1 MSTVKT
7 IPLKLYQKAG
17 NKLGQAPGTL
27 TQLVE
32 KSEEPAAITL
42 FEYDQKSCEEKDIQA
57 ASELQHIKETVSNN
71 WINIDGIHDTNLV
84 SEIGKI
90 FDIHPLVLEDILN
103 PRQRIKI
110 EFYED
115 CVFIVLKMI
124 THSDEDDSFDKENV
138 SLILGKQFLISFQEK
153 PGDAFDGIRERIRK
167 EGSRAR
173 ASGCDYLAYRL
184 IDSIVDHY
192 YVVLESY
199 GEQIEKLETELS
211 ENSNLE
217 LVKDI
222 QLIKREL
229 LLFLRAILPLGEVL
243 TGMTKDEA
251 LLITE
256 ETRLYLQD
264 VKDHFMQVRDTAG
277 SFRDLTA
284 DILDSH
290 LSIMSHKMNEVMK
303 VLTIFAAIFI
313 PLTFI
318 AGIFGMNFEYM
329 PELKYK
335 YSYSL
340 VWLVIIGIAVFMLVK
355 FKRKGWF

>member
-1 MSTVKT
+1 MSTVKS

-17 NKLGQAPGTL
+17 IKLGQAPGTL
-27 TQLVE
+27 VQLVG

-42 FEYDQKSCEEKDIQA
+42 FEYDQKSCEEKEIQA
-57 ASELQHIKETVSNN
+57 ASELKHIKETVSNN
-71 WINIDGIHDTNLV
+71 WINIDGIHDTNLIA
-84 SEIGKI
+84 EIGRI
-90 FDIHPLVLEDILN
+90 FDIHPLVQEDILN

-110 EFYED
+110 EFYD
-115 CVFIVLKMI
+115 DYIFIVLKMI
-124 THSDEDDSFDKENV
+124 THSDESDSFDKENV

-153 PGDAFDGIRERIRK
+153 PGDAFDGIRERIRG

-173 ASGCDYLAYRL
+173 ASGCDYLAYRI

-192 YVVLESY
+192 YVILEKY
-199 GEQIEKLETELS
+199 GEKIEELETELN

-217 LVKDI
+217 LVNDI
-222 QLIKREL
+222 QRIKREL
-229 LLFLRAILPLGEVL
+229 LLFMRAVLPLGEVL
-243 TGMTKDEA
+243 TSMAKEEA
-251 LLITE
+251 LLITK

-277 SFRDLTA
+277 SFRALVA

-318 AGIFGMNFEYM
+318 AGIFGMNFEHM
-329 PELKYK
+329 PELKMK
-335 YSYSL
+335 YAYLL
-340 VWLVIIGIAVFMLVK
+340 VWVVMISIAVFMLVK

>member
-1 MSTVKT
+1 MSIVKS

-17 NKLGQAPGTL
+17 KKLGQAPGTL

-32 KSEEPAAITL
+32 KSSEAMPITL
-42 FEYDQKSCEEKDIQA
+42 FEYDRQGCVEKEIKATSD
-57 ASELQHIKETVSNN
+57 LQRVKESSSNN
-71 WINIDGIHDTNLV
+71 WVNIDGIHELNIIE
-84 SEIGKI
+84 EIGRI

-110 EFYED
+110 EFYD
-115 CVFIVLKMI
+115 GYVFIVLKMI
-124 THSDEDDSFDKENV
+124 TYSDKSQSFGKENIC
-138 SLILGKQFLISFQEK
+138 LILGNQFLVTFQEK
-153 PGDAFDGIRERIRK
+153 PGDTFDGIRERLRK
-167 EGSRAR
+167 ESSRAR

-192 YVVLESY
+192 YVVLEKF
-199 GEQIEKLETELS
+199 GEQIEKLETELND
-211 ENSNLE
+211 NSNLE

-229 LLFLRAILPLGEVL
+229 LLFLRAVLPLGEVL
-243 TGMTKDEA
+243 TGMTKVEA
-251 LLITE
+251 LLFTE
-256 ETRLYLQD
+256 ETRLYLRD
-264 VKDHFMQVRDTAG
+264 VKDHFMQVKYTTA
-277 SFRDLTA
+277 SFRDLSA

-318 AGIFGMNFEYM
+318 AGIFVMNFEYM
-329 PELKYK
+329 PELKIKFAYH
-335 YSYSL
+335 L
-340 VWLVIIGIAVFMLVK
+340 VWLVMIGIAVFMLVK